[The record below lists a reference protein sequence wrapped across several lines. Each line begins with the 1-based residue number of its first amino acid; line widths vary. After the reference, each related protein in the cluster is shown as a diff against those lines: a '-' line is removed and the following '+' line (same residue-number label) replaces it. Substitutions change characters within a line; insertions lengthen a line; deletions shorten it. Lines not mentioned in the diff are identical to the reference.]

1 MEKTKA
7 SLAQE
12 LVTLANNV
20 EELEKSNK
28 SLISI
33 KNNYDVSVIGDLY
46 SFLYEEFYK
55 DTGGWNFS
63 KNKVNLRTNW
73 G

>member
-1 MEKTKA
+1 MEKTKS

-28 SLISI
+28 SLTSV
-33 KNNYDVSVIGDLY
+33 KNNYDVSVIGDLH
-46 SFLYEEFYK
+46 SFLYEEFYNDAEVEISPK
-55 DTGGWNFS
+55 IRST
-63 KNKVNLRTNW
+63 
-73 G
+73 

>member
-46 SFLYEEFYK
+46 SFLYEEFY
-55 DTGGWNFS
+55 NFS
-63 KNKVNLRTNW
+63 KNKVNLRTN
-73 G
+73 

>member
-55 DTGGWNFS
+55 DTEAEIS
-63 KNKVNLRTNW
+63 PKIRST
-73 G
+73 

>member
-1 MEKTKA
+1 MCDICLQEETKILEKTKA

-28 SLISI
+28 SLILI
-33 KNNYDVSVIGDLY
+33 KNNYDVRIIGDIHSIL
-46 SFLYEEFYK
+46 
-55 DTGGWNFS
+55 
-63 KNKVNLRTNW
+63 
-73 G
+73 

>member
-55 DTGGWNFS
+55 DTEVEIS
-63 KNKVNLRTNW
+63 PKIRST
-73 G
+73 